1 MKKKIFGLFAFAS
14 LALFTFCNNA
24 YAAGDITCTA
34 LGDVRIDTSIADTVA
49 LVIKGIMIAVPI
61 LLVIFGMIDLLKG
74 VSAQKEDEIKK
85 GQQTFFKRVIAAVI
99 VFFVIAIVKAVVSA
113 VSGNSEIMDCANCF
127 INGSNSCNSVTEQV
141 TNDAIEFGPTET
153 V

>member
-1 MKKKIFGLFAFAS
+1 MKKKIFGLFAFVSIS
-14 LALFTFCNNA
+14 LFAFCNNV
-24 YAAGDITCTA
+24 YAAKDIKCAA
-34 LGDVRIDTSIADTVA
+34 LGDVVIDSSIADTVA

-74 VSAQKEDEIKK
+74 VAAQKEDEIKK
-85 GQQTFFKRVIAAVI
+85 GQQTFFKRVIAAII

-127 INGSNSCNSVTEQV
+127 INGSKDCKAGTTVQEQ
-141 TNDAIEFGPTET
+141 NPGNGPIYT